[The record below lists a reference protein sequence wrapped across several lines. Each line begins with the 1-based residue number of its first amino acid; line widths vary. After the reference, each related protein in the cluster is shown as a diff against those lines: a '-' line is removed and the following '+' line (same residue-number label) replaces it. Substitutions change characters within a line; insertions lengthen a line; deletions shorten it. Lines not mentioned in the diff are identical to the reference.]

1 MQHSACFGFPST
13 LVSGLGIFAAMSDST
28 PATKLGQWLAK
39 LRACPSVLWRLEAR
53 LKGVVFEGS
62 SEFLGRPLIS
72 VAPGSQLILGD
83 GFHCYSALRA
93 NPLGCFQP
101 CVLRT
106 LEAGAELRLGKNVGL
121 SGTVICAASSI
132 HVGEGTIF
140 GSGAL
145 VIDNDFHVPA
155 GEWGWQHGPEIW
167 GQIAKP
173 IVIGRGVFIGARAII
188 LKGVTIGDRAVV
200 GAGAVVTKNVPAGYT
215 VVGNPGR
222 LLAPKTAVP
231 QV

>member
-1 MQHSACFGFPST
+1 MAAADFAST
-13 LVSGLGIFAAMSDST
+13 LTHGRVSFSPMSASTSAVKIGQFAAV
-28 PATKLGQWLAK
+28 
-39 LRACPSVLWRLEAR
+39 LRQCPSALWRLEAR
-53 LKGVVFEGS
+53 LKGVTFQGK

-72 VAPGSQLILGD
+72 VAPGSKMRIGASFQ
-83 GFHCYSALRA
+83 CYSALRA

-106 LEAGAELRLGKNVGL
+106 LVAGAELTIGRNVGM
-121 SGTVICAASSI
+121 SSTVVCAGSSI
-132 HVGEGTIF
+132 SIGEGTIF

-145 VIDNDFHVPA
+145 VMDNDFHIPE
-155 GEWGWQHGPEIW
+155 GEWGWNPDPNIW

-188 LKGVTIGDRAVV
+188 LKGVTIGDRAVI
-200 GAGAVVTKNVPAGYT
+200 GAGAVVAKNVPSGYT

-222 LLAPKTAVP
+222 LIAPKPAAS
-231 QV
+231 

>member
-1 MQHSACFGFPST
+1 
-13 LVSGLGIFAAMSDST
+13 MSNST
-28 PATKLGQWLAK
+28 PATRLGEWLANV
-39 LRACPSVLWRLEAR
+39 RSCPSILWRLEAR
-53 LKGVVFEGS
+53 LKGVTFQGT

-72 VAPGSQLILGD
+72 VAPGTKIVIGA
-83 GFHCYSALRA
+83 GFHCYSAVRT

-106 LEAGAELRLGKNVGL
+106 LAAGAELQIGPNAGM

-132 HVGEGTIF
+132 RIGEGTIF

-145 VIDNDFHVPA
+145 VMDNDFHVPA
-155 GEWGWQHGPEIW
+155 GEWGWNDGPQVY
-167 GQIAKP
+167 GRIAKP

-200 GAGAVVTKNVPAGYT
+200 GAGAVVSKDVPPRYT

-222 LLAPKTAVP
+222 LIAPNQTASEP
-231 QV
+231 